1 MAAVTEELARAQQGN
16 PVVLIFAGA
25 HGMGKTTMLQAALE
39 ARRGRA
45 VVLHA
50 RCHEAEREFP
60 FGVVRQLFD
69 SVGDSAEHAAPES
82 IAMGFADQGGS
93 QERDLHSL
101 YRATRSLA
109 AGASVII
116 AVDDFHH
123 ADPQS
128 AHWFSYI
135 ARRLDGLPVS
145 MILAGDADHPDGT
158 QVARELHPLPYFR
171 LVNLQPLCRPCGET
185 MVATVFAEPVDV
197 EFATAC
203 HDVTCGNPLVLL
215 ELCRR
220 LKAAGVHG
228 TKTQIDQVAAAGAAA
243 MWETVGAGLRQR
255 QPSAVELI
263 ECLAILGPDA
273 SIETAAI
280 LAGHGELVVER
291 ARGLL
296 GGAGLLTGHPASRF
310 AHPQIQAAIVARIDP
325 ERRHAL
331 HSKAASLLAR
341 LGAAPGDVA
350 AHVMSISPSGESGN
364 VDVLRTAAQEAAAKQ
379 DWPEATRYL
388 RRALAETTEPGLL
401 LSITA
406 DLGAV
411 EIHRDVPSSL
421 RYLRAVTAPP
431 GEARASAAALASFAS
446 LVLTLN
452 SPAAGQSFATACGWL
467 GATRLSFR
475 DRPVLL
481 RLAAQA
487 ILAGHRTETGPALR
501 ALASSGPVSPG
512 PPAAS
517 PVSRGQVMARPPA
530 PPADKAA
537 EDLRGALAVAS
548 AASGSA
554 RQRAVTWARRAGEI
568 AKADRDAVSP
578 LATGCVLALAW
589 AGLLDEAAA
598 LGEQEVALAQ
608 ARRSAAELALA
619 RLGVAEVAY
628 RRGEL
633 APSHAA
639 SLAALKD
646 AATVGAGGLHMAAS
660 ALSAQVLIERG
671 EADAA
676 ITVLAGVDRGVSAH
690 HLIAAFHLYVRG
702 RCEVACGRLRD
713 GLALFLDAGQLLSAH
728 GVTNPAAVGWR
739 GRAVLTYAR
748 LGLGIQARKL
758 AEEEI
763 ALARNWGAPATIGCA
778 LAAAS
783 AVHPAAARLTLL
795 REAVTVLDGTGAL
808 LEQARAQ
815 VRLGGALHDSGADQE
830 ARVMLHRGLDLASRC
845 GATQLAAKAKDLLV
859 AAGARPR
866 EEAGFQPS
874 ALSAGERRVTE
885 LVLQGLTNQE
895 VAIKLC
901 ISKRTVD
908 THLAHIYRKLGI
920 RGRSRLLEAVQSTA
934 YHGAAA
940 RPHDAQRRAA
950 QVD

>member
-1 MAAVTEELARAQQGN
+1 
-16 PVVLIFAGA
+16 
-25 HGMGKTTMLQAALE
+25 
-39 ARRGRA
+39 
-45 VVLHA
+45 
-50 RCHEAEREFP
+50 
-60 FGVVRQLFD
+60 
-69 SVGDSAEHAAPES
+69 
-82 IAMGFADQGGS
+82 
-93 QERDLHSL
+93 
-101 YRATRSLA
+101 
-109 AGASVII
+109 
-116 AVDDFHH
+116 
-123 ADPQS
+123 
-128 AHWFSYI
+128 
-135 ARRLDGLPVS
+135 
-145 MILAGDADHPDGT
+145 
-158 QVARELHPLPYFR
+158 
-171 LVNLQPLCRPCGET
+171 
-185 MVATVFAEPVDV
+185 
-197 EFATAC
+197 
-203 HDVTCGNPLVLL
+203 VTCGNPLVLL

-220 LKAAGVHG
+220 LQAAGVPG
-228 TKTQIDQVAAAGAAA
+228 TKAQIDQVAEAGAAA

-273 SIETAAI
+273 SIENAAI

-291 ARGLL
+291 ARRLL
-296 GGAGLLTGHPASRF
+296 GRAGLLTRHPVSQF
-310 AHPQIQAAIVARIDP
+310 AHPQIQAAIVGCIDP

-364 VDVLRTAAQEAAAKQ
+364 VDVLRAAAQEAAAKQ

-411 EIHRDVPSSL
+411 EIHQDVPSSL
-421 RYLRAVTAPP
+421 RYLRTVTAAP
-431 GEARASAAALASFAS
+431 GEARVSAAVLAPFAS

-452 SPAAGQSFATACGWL
+452 SPVAGQAFATACGRL
-467 GATRLSFR
+467 GATRPSLQ

-487 ILAGHRTETGPALR
+487 ILAGHQAETSLALR
-501 ALASSGPVSPG
+501 ALASSGPASPG
-512 PPAAS
+512 LLAAAL
-517 PVSRGQVMARPPA
+517 VSRGQVMARPPG

-537 EDLRGALAVAS
+537 EVLRGALAVAS
-548 AASGSA
+548 AACGRA
-554 RQRAVTWARRAGEI
+554 RQRAVTRARRAAEI
-568 AKADRDAVSP
+568 AKADRGAVSP
-578 LATGCVLALAW
+578 LATGCVLTLAW

-598 LGEQEVALAQ
+598 FGEQEVMLAQ

-633 APSHAA
+633 ATSYAA
-639 SLAALKD
+639 GLAALDD
-646 AATVGAGGLHMAAS
+646 ARTVGADGLHMAAA
-660 ALSAQVLIERG
+660 ALSAQVLLERG
-671 EADAA
+671 EPDAA
-676 ITVLAGVDRGVSAH
+676 IALLRGVDRSVNAH
-690 HLIAAFHLYVRG
+690 HLIAAFHLYMRG
-702 RCEVACGRLRD
+702 RCEVAGGRFRD
-713 GLALFLDAGQLLSAH
+713 GLALFLDAGQLLAAH

-748 LGLGIQARKL
+748 LGLGTQARKL

-763 ALARNWGAPATIGCA
+763 ALARNWGEPVTIGCA

-783 AVHPAAARLTLL
+783 AVHPPAARLTLL
-795 REAVTVLDGTGAL
+795 REAVTMLDGTGAR
-808 LEQARAQ
+808 LEQARVQ
-815 VRLGGALHDSGADQE
+815 VRLGGALHGSGADQE
-830 ARVMLHRGLDLASRC
+830 ARVMLHRGLDLASSC
-845 GATQLAAKAKDLLV
+845 GATQLAAKAKDLLM

-866 EEAGFQPS
+866 EESGFRPS
-874 ALSAGERRVTE
+874 RLSAGERRVTE

-901 ISKRTVD
+901 TSKRTVD

-920 RGRSRLLEAVQSTA
+920 RGRSRLDEALRSPA
-934 YHGAAA
+934 HHDAAA
-940 RPHDAQRRAA
+940 WPRNAERQVV

>member
-1 MAAVTEELARAQQGN
+1 MAAVTEELAHVQQGK

-39 ARRGRA
+39 AMRGRA

-69 SVGDSAEHAAPES
+69 SVGDSAEHTTPES
-82 IAMGFADQGGS
+82 IAMGFADQGGG

-116 AVDDFHH
+116 AVDDFHL

-145 MILAGDADHPDGT
+145 MILAGDGDHPDGMR
-158 QVARELHPLPYFR
+158 VVRELHPLPYFR
-171 LVNLQPLCRPCGET
+171 LVNLRPFCRPCGET
-185 MVATVFAEPVDV
+185 MVATLFAEPVDV

-220 LKAAGVHG
+220 LKAAGVRA
-228 TKTQIDQVAAAGAAA
+228 TKTQIDQVAEAGAAA

-273 SIETAAI
+273 SLETAAI

-296 GGAGLLTGHPASRF
+296 GGAGLLTGDPASRF
-310 AHPQIQAAIVARIDP
+310 AHPQIQSAIVARIDP

-341 LGAAPGDVA
+341 LGAAPGNVA

-364 VDVLRTAAQEAAAKQ
+364 VDVLRAAAQEAAAKQ
-379 DWPEATRYL
+379 DWPEAARFL
-388 RRALAETTEPGLL
+388 RRALAETTEPGFL

-421 RYLRAVTAPP
+421 RYLRTVTAPS
-431 GEARASAAALASFAS
+431 GEARASAAALVPFAS

-452 SPAAGQSFATACGWL
+452 SPAAGQAFAKACSRL

-475 DRPVLL
+475 DRPVLF

-487 ILAGHRTETGPALR
+487 ILAGHRTETGLALR
-501 ALASSGPVSPG
+501 ALAPSASASPG
-512 PPAAS
+512 MPTAS
-517 PVSRGQVMARPPA
+517 PVSRGQVIAHSQGV
-530 PPADKAA
+530 PADKAA
-537 EDLRGALAVAS
+537 EDLRGAIAVAS
-548 AASGSA
+548 AACGSA

-568 AKADRDAVSP
+568 AKAERDAASP

-598 LGEQEVALAQ
+598 LAEQEVVLAQ

-619 RLGVAEVAY
+619 RVGVAEIAY

-633 APSHAA
+633 ATSYAA
-639 SLAALKD
+639 GLAALDD
-646 AATVGAGGLHMAAS
+646 ARTVGADGLHMAAS

-671 EADAA
+671 EPDAA
-676 ITVLAGVDRGVSAH
+676 IALLSGVDRGVSAH

-702 RCEVACGRLRD
+702 RCEVACGRFPD

-748 LGLGIQARKL
+748 LGLGVQARKL

-763 ALARNWGAPATIGCA
+763 ALARTWGAPVTIGCA

-783 AVHPAAARLTLL
+783 TVYPAAARLTLL
-795 REAVTVLDGTGAL
+795 REAVTLLDGTGAL

-815 VRLGGALHDSGADQE
+815 VRLGDALHGSGADQE
-830 ARVMLHRGLDLASRC
+830 ARVMLHRGLDLASSC
-845 GATQLAAKAKDLLV
+845 GATQLAAMAKDLLV

-866 EEAGFQPS
+866 EEAGFRPS
-874 ALSAGERRVTE
+874 PLSAGERRVTE

-920 RGRSRLLEAVQSTA
+920 RGRSRLHEAVQSLTH
-934 YHGAAA
+934 HGAVPRPRDAERQAA
-940 RPHDAQRRAA
+940 E
-950 QVD
+950 VD